1 MGNRN
6 VSNVNCIFFFGGE
19 IVGMKSNWKPFSR
32 PVRSSPI
39 ISGALDGAERDYIK
53 AGGIPAGQGG
63 TFTEFARGRGV
74 SAQALR
80 ARLIRAGAIE
90 KGSKAGA
97 GKAKLEAKPEEKPI
111 VYNPNFHN
119 VTASDCI
126 QSEKSGAEGSNSQI
140 VYNPNFHNSPDSSG
154 PPAVSRGEMPVLSD
168 AEIVRH
174 DAEIAALARESISA
188 FRSGKSKG
196 PKGGRVLPVSK
207 VSDITALDTLFRRAT
222 RQGEREGTTGAR
234 SLISIQFL
242 GGINRETVRASRDE
256 TSPILEAQG
265 VETDS

>member
-1 MGNRN
+1 
-6 VSNVNCIFFFGGE
+6 
-19 IVGMKSNWKPFSR
+19 MKSAWKPFTR
-32 PVRSSPI
+32 PVKSSPI
-39 ISGALDGAERDYIK
+39 VSGALDGAERDYIK
-53 AGGIPAGQGG
+53 AGGIPAGQGV
-63 TFTEFARGRGV
+63 TFTEYARGRGV

-80 ARLIRAGAIE
+80 ARLISAGALE

-97 GKAKLEAKPEEKPI
+97 AKKTGPEAGTSKPEEKPI
-111 VYNPNFHN
+111 VYNPNFHK

-126 QSEKSGAEGSNSQI
+126 QSEKSGVEGSNSPI

-154 PPAVSRGEMPVLSD
+154 PPAVSRGEMTVLSD
-168 AEIVRH
+168 AEIIRH
-174 DAEIAALARESISA
+174 DAEIAALARESITA

-222 RQGEREGTTGAR
+222 RQGEREAGAGAR

-242 GGINRETVRASRDE
+242 GGINRETVRTSRDE
-256 TSPILEAQG
+256 TSPILDAQG
-265 VETDS
+265 EETDL